1 VPEGAD
7 PASKIYIGNRIL
19 AEQAVVVRAAS
30 NNFTADTFE
39 LDVAGAIEV
48 LSQSISLSGADTML
62 VKGSLVSR
70 DGSVTVESTGSLEV
84 RNQVTAGTSIL
95 LNAHD
100 GDLNVAANSRI
111 NCAGHHHGRCLGHCP
126 A

>member
-1 VPEGAD
+1 M
-7 PASKIYIGNRIL
+7 
-19 AEQAVVVRAAS
+19 VVRAAS